1 MANSVSAQKF
11 LASDEAETIRQ
22 TLMAMMDDPEF
33 NTTSLYS
40 SAAGEKQLFVDKH
53 LRYLSQH
60 TNLNTDHYLSNLRL
74 MTRIRVK

>member
-11 LASDEAETIRQ
+11 LVSKEADEIREAL
-22 TLMAMMDDPEF
+22 TEMMEDPSF

-40 SAAGEKQLFVDKH
+40 TAAGEKQLFVDKH
-53 LRYLSQH
+53 IRYLSQH

-74 MTRIRVK
+74 MTRIRP